1 LVALVVNAGSTSLK
15 LHAVDEDGGARPVAR
30 LDEIPAAGLAGVGHR
45 IVHGGP
51 HFRAPALVT
60 DEVAAHL
67 EELVPLAPLHMR
79 PALDALTRARAAY
92 PGLPHVAVFDTAFH
106 AGLPALATT
115 YAVPR
120 RWRDLGIRRYGF
132 HGISLEWCSERVP
145 ELLGV
150 EADDLHA
157 IVCHLGGGC
166 SVTAIHG
173 GESVDTSMGFSPLEG
188 VPMATRPGSIDLE
201 IPLYLLRN
209 GLLTREEIEH
219 DANHES
225 GLKGLSGRTGDVEEL
240 ESRAADDPDALFA
253 LELFAHRVAAAIAAA
268 ATSLGRVDVVVFTG
282 GIGEHSQ
289 LTRTRI
295 CERLHHFGVALDERA
310 NAVVEEGEIG
320 VAGAAT
326 RVAVVRAQEERVIAR
341 AVYAYVR

>member
-1 LVALVVNAGSTSLK
+1 MVALVVNAGSTSLK
-15 LHAVDEDGGARPVAR
+15 LHAVDEDGEGRPVAR
-30 LDEIPAAGLAGVGHR
+30 LDELPATDLAGVGHR

-51 HFRAPALVT
+51 SFRQPVLVT
-60 DEVAAHL
+60 EEVAAQL

-79 PALDALTRARAAY
+79 PALDALARARAAY
-92 PGLPHVAVFDTAFH
+92 PDLPHVAVFDTAFH
-106 AGLPALATT
+106 ADLPAVATT

-132 HGISLEWCSERVP
+132 HGISLEWCCERVP

-150 EADDLHA
+150 APDDLHA

-173 GESVDTSMGFSPLEG
+173 GRSVDTSMGFSPLEG

-209 GLLTREEIEH
+209 GFLTREEIEH

-225 GLKGLSGRTGDVEEL
+225 GLKGLSGR
-240 ESRAADDPDALFA
+240 
-253 LELFAHRVAAAIAAA
+253 HR
-268 ATSLGRVDVVVFTG
+268 GR
-282 GIGEHSQ
+282 
-289 LTRTRI
+289 R
-295 CERLHHFGVALDERA
+295 
-310 NAVVEEGEIG
+310 
-320 VAGAAT
+320 GA
-326 RVAVVRAQEERVIAR
+326 REPGRRR
-341 AVYAYVR
+341 P